1 VPPPLLFVF
10 AHPDDESFSGAG
22 TAMKY
27 RDAGA
32 RIVLVTATRGE
43 RGKTGDPPVS
53 TPDELAA
60 TRERELRAAASIIG
74 VDELHLLDYRDR
86 ELADAAVEE
95 IRRSLVTLIRR
106 VRPSVVLTFDANGF
120 NAHPDHIAISRFTSD
135 AIAAAADPNWYPDAG
150 VAHAVGRLLWTPLF
164 PPWDGA
170 ADPTLLR
177 GPSADFVIDV
187 SAWRERRAAALKAH
201 RTQNISTDKYF
212 FNRPDLER
220 ILAYEVWRQ
229 AWGPPLARRPGTD
242 IFEGLTADGEGLR
255 AEG

>member
-1 VPPPLLFVF
+1 MPPSLLFVF

-43 RGKTGDPPVS
+43 RGKTGDPPVC

-60 TRERELRAAASIIG
+60 TREWELRTAASIIG
-74 VDELHLLDYRDR
+74 VDELHLLNYRDR
-86 ELADAAVEE
+86 ELADAPVEQ
-95 IRRSLVTLIRR
+95 IRPALVSVIRQ

-120 NAHPDHIAISRFTSD
+120 NLHPDHVAISRFTSD
-135 AIAAAADPNWYPDAG
+135 AIAAAGDPTWYPAAG
-150 VAHAVGRLLWTPLF
+150 PAHTVRRLLWTPLF
-164 PPWDGA
+164 PPWDAG
-170 ADPTLLR
+170 ADPTLLD

-187 SAWRERRAAALKAH
+187 SAWRDRRAAALKAH

-229 AWGPPLARRPGTD
+229 AWGPPLAQRPATD
-242 IFEGLTADGEGLR
+242 IFEGLIAQG
-255 AEG
+255 